1 MRGGFGWGGEVRDES
16 LEAREDFG
24 EGLVAYFLAT
34 DANTLV
40 DFLEMGRGIQA
51 GSKAGVAKDGFEEG
65 GGGAFAVGA
74 GDVRAGIGAVG
85 TAEALGKNGDVF
97 EVELCGGGLR
107 WRSEFATKRE
117 QVADRGLV
125 IHFRSGANRA
135 SWR

>member
-1 MRGGFGWGGEVRDES
+1 MGAEFACGEEFLDES
-16 LEAREDFG
+16 LDGREDFG
-24 EGLVAYFLAT
+24 EGLVADFLAA

-65 GGGAFAVGA
+65 GGGSFAVGA
-74 GDVRAGIGAVG
+74 GDVGAGIGAVG

-107 WRSEFATKRE
+107 LGRQFATKTM
-117 QVADRGLV
+117 QVSDQGLT
-125 IHFRSGANRA
+125 IHFISNRNA
-135 SWR
+135 A